1 MAVDLLDAP
10 LRLSWDIAS
19 DQLNADQLQQIARQ
33 LLDAGVFFVT
43 LEAEPLQHPAVLPLL
58 ETLTTGGCQL
68 SLVLK
73 GKKDEFE
80 LLESIPKSVS
90 LYLDCATA
98 IVDGQLNLSR
108 LTQRLEQLRKAEFAP
123 LLLWVPRRGELPFIL
138 DLLDF
143 CAAEKVDCF
152 KLPNQKI
159 GVNADLYRSF
169 LPDCNDLEKLAALV
183 SSSGVP
189 QIANLQ
195 LEVHDLFLWELLQP
209 LSGGSRSEYG
219 GCQAANSLGYIDKYG
234 QLFPCA
240 SWPQPLGDLL
250 QENLLDLW
258 QSQLRLQI
266 RQQIAEIPVGCEGCR
281 DYEICYGG
289 CRGLSSFCR
298 DDGLKRD
305 LLCSSQR

>member
-10 LRLSWDIAS
+10 LRLSWDLAA
-19 DQLNADQLQQIARQ
+19 DLLNADQLQQIARQ
-33 LLDAGVFFVT
+33 LLDAGVFFVA

-73 GKKDEFE
+73 GERGE
-80 LLESIPKSVS
+80 LALLESIPKSVS
-90 LYLDCATA
+90 LSLDCAA
-98 IVDGQLNLSR
+98 AVVDGQLDLP
-108 LTQRLEQLRKAEFAP
+108 LLKQRLDQLSSAGFAP
-123 LLLWVPRRGELPFIL
+123 SLLWVPRHGELPLIL
-138 DLLDF
+138 ELLDF
-143 CAAEKVDCF
+143 CAAEKVNCF

-159 GVNADLYRSF
+159 GVNSDLQRSF
-169 LPDCNDLEKLAALV
+169 LPDCNDLEQLTRLV
-183 SSSGVP
+183 RSSGVP
-189 QIANLQ
+189 QIPNLQ

-240 SWPQPLGDLL
+240 SWPQPLGDIT

-258 QSQLRLQI
+258 QSQLRMQI
-266 RQQIAEIPVGCEGCR
+266 RQQITEIPVGCEGCR
-281 DYEICYGG
+281 DYEICFGG

-305 LLCSSQR
+305 LLCSALR